1 MAEAK
6 TVSQGDYIDYTPA
19 TAVAA
24 GTVVVQG
31 DLVGIATR
39 AIEANQLGAL
49 AVDGVFDIAKAGATT
64 FAAGAKVYW
73 DDTNNVAVTTDGG
86 GTNKFV
92 GKAIKAA
99 SSGET
104 TVRVLLSQ

>member
-6 TVSQGDYIDYTPA
+6 TVSHGSYVDYKPTA
-19 TAVAA
+19 AVAA

-49 AVDGVFDIAKAGATT
+49 AVVGVFDLAKVGATT

-73 DDTNNVAVTTDGG
+73 DDTNNVAVTSDGG
-86 GTNKFV
+86 GANKFV
-92 GKAIKAA
+92 GKAIQAAA
-99 SSGET
+99 SGAA